1 MIFNIRKASTRL
13 FEEERDIQT
22 IDDLKKLAAEFA
34 EPGNEFGNEFECLIL
49 DFNKHIFKDIPEITI
64 YDDYIE

>member
-13 FEEERDIQT
+13 FEEEMDIQT

-34 EPGNEFGNEFECLIL
+34 EPGNEFECLIL